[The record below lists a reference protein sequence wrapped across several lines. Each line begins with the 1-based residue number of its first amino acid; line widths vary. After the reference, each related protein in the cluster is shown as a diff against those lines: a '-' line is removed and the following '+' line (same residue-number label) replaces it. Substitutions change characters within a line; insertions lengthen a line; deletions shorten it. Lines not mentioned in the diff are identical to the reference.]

1 MQIPTPKTRPDT
13 LRWAV
18 FLALLGTTQVEAQG
32 ALTPTLGPGGTPII
46 DNGHGVPVID
56 IVAPNA
62 GGLSHNQFLD
72 YNVGKQ
78 GLVLNNAL
86 QAGQSKLA
94 GQLGA
99 NPQFQGQAA
108 STILNEVV
116 SQNASRIE
124 GPQEIFGQKA
134 DYLLANPN
142 GITLNG
148 GSFINTTRAGF
159 LVGNVDIQDGQLKH
173 LDSRDASATL
183 QVLGGGQSNAR
194 GALDLIAPR
203 IDSKGPLLAQGQL
216 NLTVGRNRIDAGN
229 REVLEH
235 LPAASAS
242 IDAKL
247 LGAMQGGRIRI
258 VSTGEGA
265 GVQVGDASLLADRD
279 LIIHSAGDLHVQGS
293 DRRQASLTSS
303 TGKLDLNAAGDLRLT
318 ATQGKARQI
327 EVNAGNKLTLDTVTR
342 EKMLEDPTSW
352 KKEWAFIT
360 TEAFDGN
367 TKTTRREQLGS
378 RLRAEDSI
386 NLQAGSDL
394 HLTAVQLDADNALKL
409 RSGGTMTIDA
419 GLDSEQVDEQLNHR
433 VYLNNTGIDS
443 KSYAEKVKSST
454 LKADTVVVSAGGDL
468 QLRAAKLEAKKT
480 IALDA
485 NGDLIIESAEE
496 NARTERSTG
505 KRHFT
510 ASAGQT
516 QPGQD
521 DQPGSGQYTASVG
534 YEALHSDE
542 QTSATRQVASS
553 ISGAAVTVRSGQK
566 LKVSSS
572 EVKANAGNLEVS
584 ASEIELAAAH
594 DSVARQTVDTRTGAA
609 LTVTGG
615 MDRLGL
621 GIDAY
626 RGPASLIERES
637 NVRRSTL
644 QASGD
649 LQLDTRQ
656 LTTEAANVQAG
667 RTLYVNAERIDNR
680 AAANTRE
687 TETSLSQWDGSL
699 GVSTDYQRITRP
711 IERLFTGRQAE
722 SARPS
727 TVIDKLALPKTG
739 AELAIGH
746 QTRLQ
751 KDIDSTA
758 QVSTFSGADV
768 RVKADHIE
776 DKGTD
781 YNARTGSLRIEAGEH
796 QALAATDEKTRRIEQ
811 TTGGGSLRVDTT
823 LATDINARL
832 EGKGS
837 KLTETEKALVA
848 RVGSLRGKNG
858 VEIQLERQGRYEGAH
873 IDGGEGAVNLSSAG
887 SLALSAAKD
896 SITKTTN
903 RLGVNLAVKGGTGL
917 LGPKGGLDG
926 SLEHSTLTHEN
937 EKARVAQIDGK
948 GPIDLSSVG
957 DVHLVGTR
965 ISSREGDIR
974 LHSEGVLK
982 VTAAQD
988 TRKSDGKTWGGDLD
1002 VTGSTTGGAL
1012 GGHGTFGWINEKAS
1026 TAVGAQ
1032 FTGKG
1037 AVQLTSLAREDFAL
1051 QVQGLKASADRI
1063 GLDARN
1069 GGLKIEAAENKEH
1082 HDNLAITIGGGGGL
1096 KLAAMDFGGIKGQVD
1111 LTLDKRDNT
1120 TWLNS
1125 DLRADLVE
1133 LHSQG
1138 DTEIKGAQ
1146 IDAKRVEG
1154 NISGNLLVSSLQNKV
1169 DSTAI
1174 KVDASL
1180 TQKYAADEDVT
1191 NPLAALEGGNIGEM
1205 AGALWSRITAKF
1217 TPSLK
1222 VDYTQRTDNTVNQQ
1236 TTLSGTQGIAL
1247 EVGGD
1252 TRLKGARLQATAGQ
1266 VELGTGSI
1274 AKENLNGR
1282 DYQREV
1288 KLDASLSPIDLADTL
1303 FSFIKDKVTGN
1314 DGTDNGDKPLDL
1326 GLVRTSGHDRS
1337 VEYVSKVEEGR
1348 RH

>member
-18 FLALLGTTQVEAQG
+18 FLALLGSTQVEAQG
-32 ALTPTLGPGGTPII
+32 ALTPTPGPGGTPII

-86 QAGQSKLA
+86 QAGQSQLA

-124 GPQEIFGQKA
+124 GAQEIFGQKA

-173 LDSRDASATL
+173 LDSREASATL

-258 VSTGEGA
+258 VSTAEGA

-293 DRRQASLTSS
+293 DRRQASLTSN

-327 EVNAGNKLTLDTVTR
+327 EVNAGKKLTLDTVTR
-342 EKMLEDPTSW
+342 EKVLDDPTSW

-394 HLTAVQLDADNALKL
+394 HLTAVQLNADNGLKL

-419 GLDSEQVDEQLNHR
+419 GVDSEQVDERLNHR

-443 KSYAEKVKSST
+443 KSYSEKVKSST
-454 LKADTVVVSAGGDL
+454 LKADTLVASAGGDL
-468 QLRAAKLEAKKT
+468 QLRAARLEAEKT

-485 NGDLIIESAEE
+485 NGDLTIESAEE

-510 ASAGQT
+510 ASAGRT

-521 DQPGSGQYTASVG
+521 GQPSSGQYTASVG

-542 QTSATRQVASS
+542 QTSATRQVASN
-553 ISGAAVTVRSGQK
+553 ISGAAVTVRTGQK
-566 LKVSSS
+566 LTVSGS
-572 EVKANAGNLEVS
+572 EIKANAGSLEVS

-594 DSVARQTVDTRTGAA
+594 DSVARQTIDTRTGAA
-609 LTVTGG
+609 LAVTGG

-626 RGPASLIERES
+626 RGPAGLIEREN

-649 LQLDTRQ
+649 LRLDTRQ
-656 LTTEAANVQAG
+656 LTTEAANVQAS
-667 RTLYVNAERIDNR
+667 RTLHVNAERIDNR
-680 AAANTRE
+680 AVANIRE
-687 TETSLSQWDGSL
+687 TETSLNQWDGSL
-699 GVSTDYQRITRP
+699 GISTDYQRITRP
-711 IERLFTGRQAE
+711 IERLFTGKQAE

-758 QVSTFSGADV
+758 QVSTFNGADV
-768 RVKADHIE
+768 RVKADHIKDE
-776 DKGTD
+776 GTD

-796 QALAATDEKTRRIEQ
+796 QALAANDRKTREVKYI
-811 TTGGGSLRVDTT
+811 TGGGSLQVDTT

-837 KLTETEKALVA
+837 NLTQKEEASVA
-848 RVGSLRGKNG
+848 RVGSLRGKSG
-858 VEIQLERQGRYEGAH
+858 IEVQLERAGHYQGTYIASE
-873 IDGGEGAVNLSSAG
+873 EGAVSLESSGDLTLAAAQDHTSSSSTKFEAG
-887 SLALSAAKD
+887 LAA
-896 SITKTTN
+896 
-903 RLGVNLAVKGGTGL
+903 KGGTGL
-917 LGPKGGLDG
+917 LGPNGGLDG
-926 SLEHSTLTHEN
+926 NLKHSTLTQHT

-948 GPIDLSSVG
+948 GTIELSSTG
-957 DVHLVGTR
+957 DMHLQGTR
-965 ISSREGDIR
+965 IDSREGDIR
-974 LHSEGVLK
+974 LHSDGVLK
-982 VTAAQD
+982 VTAAHD
-988 TRKSDGKTWGGDLD
+988 TRKSEGKTWGGGLD
-1002 VTGSTTGGAL
+1002 VTGSATGGAL
-1012 GGHGTFGWINEKAS
+1012 GGHGTFGWVNEQAS
-1026 TAVGAQ
+1026 MAVGAQ

-1037 AVQLTSLAREDFAL
+1037 AVQLTSLAREDVAL
-1051 QVQGLKASADRI
+1051 QVQGLQASAERI
-1063 GLDARN
+1063 GLDAQN
-1069 GGLKIEAAENKEH
+1069 GGLLIEAARNTEH
-1082 HDNLAITIGGGGGL
+1082 HDNLAVTVGGGL
-1096 KLAAMDFGGIKGQVD
+1096 KLAALDLGGINGQVD
-1111 LTLDKRDNT
+1111 LKLDKRNNT
-1120 TWLNS
+1120 TWHDSN
-1125 DLRADLVE
+1125 LRADLVD
-1133 LHSQG
+1133 LRSQG
-1138 DTEIKGAQ
+1138 DT
-1146 IDAKRVEG
+1146 RVEG
-1154 NISGNLLVSSLQNKV
+1154 AQVQAKRIEGKVGGDLLVASRQDQV
-1169 DSTAI
+1169 DSLVLDI
-1174 KVDASL
+1174 DASL
-1180 TQKYAADEDVT
+1180 TQKASTQGTDESSS
-1191 NPLAALEGGNIGEM
+1191 PLETLASGNLGEI
-1205 AGALWSRITAKF
+1205 AGALWSKITAKF

-1222 VDYTQRTDNTVNQQ
+1222 AEYAQRKNDTVNQQ
-1236 TTLSGTQGIAL
+1236 TTLSATHGIDL
-1247 EVGGD
+1247 EVGGE
-1252 TRLKGARLQATAGQ
+1252 TRLVGATLRASEGQ
-1266 VELGTGSI
+1266 VELGESSVSRKT
-1274 AKENLNGR
+1274 LNGR
-1282 DYQREV
+1282 DHERKV
-1288 KLDASLSPIDLADTL
+1288 KVDASFSPVDLAGTL

-1314 DGTDNGDKPLDL
+1314 DGADNGDKPLDL

-1337 VEYVSKVEEGR
+1337 VEYVSKIEEGR